1 MVGLGAQSCAA
12 NSTAPPKSSSSGS
25 CCGSYRQQGSA
36 MPSSDITVMMR
47 AIDVVSLSRNKAL
60 LWTVPLGKGHLIA
73 TGLKLLASDE
83 HGAAAEAAPE
93 QAWVLDRLLR
103 YGESLLGDGAR

>member
-12 NSTAPPKSSSSGS
+12 NSTAPPKSSSGS

-36 MPSSDITVMMR
+36 MPSDITVMMR

-83 HGAAAEAAPE
+83 HGAPVEAAPE

-103 YGESLLGDGAR
+103 YGESLLGGGAR

>member
-1 MVGLGAQSCAA
+1 MA
-12 NSTAPPKSSSSGS
+12 STKSSSGS

-36 MPSSDITVMMR
+36 MPTNVTVMMR

-73 TGLKLLASDE
+73 TGLKLLAFLPVPFCES
-83 HGAAAEAAPE
+83 AAGPRSERNR
-93 QAWVLDRLLR
+93 VMNDILRLR
-103 YGESLLGDGAR
+103 PDAKR